1 MQTPLDIGVDVA
13 KDELVVACAANTF
26 STHSIANRAPELR
39 AWLKSL
45 PKGSR
50 IGLEATGHYHEL
62 LADLAHH
69 EGFHVFVL
77 NPRDTYLYA
86 KGVGAR
92 AKTDR
97 VDAQLIARYL
107 TREHAQLRPYQP
119 PTEEQRR
126 IEQLLKRRA
135 KLTTIRAM
143 LRQSLKRLNSC
154 QPEIKA
160 LFTKFDML
168 IRKID
173 LTLARLSANN
183 VERHE
188 MQQRLQSIVGVGPI
202 VGISLANMLQR
213 IPFHSADAF
222 VAFLGFDTRP
232 DDSGQRRG
240 RRRLSKRGPAE
251 PRRLLFNAAMS
262 ASKSHSWRPIYQH
275 YRDRG
280 LSSTAALCV
289 IARKIARTAWSISK
303 HNTIFDPKR
312 LTSQP

>member
-1 MQTPLDIGVDVA
+1 MQTTLDIGVDVA
-13 KDELVVACAANTF
+13 KDQLVVACAGNTF
-26 STHSIANRAPELR
+26 PTHAVANGAPELR

-62 LADLAHH
+62 LADLAHG

-119 PTEEQRR
+119 PTVEQRR
-126 IEQLLKRRA
+126 IDLLLKRRA

-143 LRQSLKRLNSC
+143 LRQSLKRLTSC

-160 LFTKFDML
+160 LFTRFDIL
-168 IRKID
+168 IKKID

-183 VERHE
+183 VERHQ

-213 IPFHSADAF
+213 IPFRSADAF
-222 VAFLGFDTRP
+222 VAFLGYDTRP
-232 DDSGQRRG
+232 EDSGQKRG

-262 ASKSHSWRPIYQH
+262 ASKSQAWRPIYQH

-280 LSSTAALCV
+280 LSSTAVLCV

-303 HNTIFDPKR
+303 HNTTFDPKR